1 MSGSLDS
8 ELLAFLGCFDFQISS
23 SPRRSADSDFQI
35 SSPAVLIPPRGG
47 TPFADVAAAA
57 ASPSNESSSDDD
69 SSSAKGTPP
78 RGGTPEPLLDEV
90 FVAGEPAPP
99 LPPPSPVLPPP
110 PLPAVLLRS
119 AAQGTVLRLLTRPNG
134 PFNGALVAEKK
145 AHAPDSAAMAPQQT
159 AQLAAQCIV
168 IGKFLLR
175 KGDPPAPLLFTA
187 GAASGPPAP
196 RRSKG
201 HRYRSALWLSCE
213 DASNFDA
220 KGEYIG
226 EGEPVEAPNAAAAAT
241 PTKARAVDGCSCSRS
256 HCTSRHCECKKAG
269 RRCDP
274 RKCMCQGCENC
285 AVKKSG
291 ARARKGKRA
300 GKRKAAPV

>member
-1 MSGSLDS
+1 MQVPAF
-8 ELLAFLGCFDFQISS
+8 ELSS
-23 SPRRSADSDFQI
+23 SPRTLIPALAAAAASAG
-35 SSPAVLIPPRGG
+35 PAVLIPPRGG
-47 TPFADVAAAA
+47 TPFADA
-57 ASPSNESSSDDD
+57 ASHGSATSSDDD
-69 SSSAKGTPP
+69 SL

-90 FVAGEPAPP
+90 FVAGDPELPP

-168 IGKFLLR
+168 VGKFLLR

-291 ARARKGKRA
+291 ARARNGKRA